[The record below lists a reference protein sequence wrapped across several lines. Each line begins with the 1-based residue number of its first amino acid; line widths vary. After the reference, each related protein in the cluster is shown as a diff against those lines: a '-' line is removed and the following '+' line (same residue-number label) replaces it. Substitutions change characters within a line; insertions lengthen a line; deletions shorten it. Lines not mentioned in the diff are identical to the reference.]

1 MKKVVSLVL
10 VLSMLISMICTSTIV
25 VSAEE
30 KEEPTMNN
38 IETELYPLGEE
49 SAVIKGKKLWK
60 DDNNEKGFRPESV
73 TIELWVDD
81 DVVATTVATSENDWS
96 FSFEV
101 PSYLD
106 ENGEPIKYVVKE
118 RDVANYEMVSSVDP
132 TITVIGPTV
141 TGLAKYTPCNEL
153 EINIAGSLV
162 VVKKGHTYRV
172 WTLEELTDE
181 EKKAV
186 LPTVMNCVG
195 INNNSDIIFMHG
207 YDNDNFKIEPGKIIF
222 GKKSAWSLLYAGAY
236 TEAMVK
242 VTSAT
247 ITNKLNTIEL
257 SVEKIWDDND
267 NQDGIRPNEI
277 TVELFANGEQ
287 TGKTLTLTAQDEW
300 KNTFTDLVK
309 YDNDNKEITYSVKE
323 AAVEGYES
331 VVNGFI
337 VTNIHTPETVDV
349 EGRKTW
355 NDANDQDGIR
365 PESITIN
372 LLANG
377 EIIKTESV
385 TAEDNWSWSFDNLP
399 KYNAGNEIVY
409 SITEEAV
416 DGYETEVDGYNVTNT
431 HIPETTT
438 VEGKKIW
445 NDANNQDGIRP
456 ESITITLLGDNTVV
470 KTITVTAEDNW
481 SWSFT
486 DLPKYNSGK
495 EIVYS
500 ISEEAVEGYVTTY
513 SEYNVINSYA
523 PEKKSVEIIKLWNDA
538 NDQDGIRPESITIN
552 LLANGEVIET
562 VTVTAENGWR
572 YTFSDL
578 DKYSNGKEIEYTVT
592 EEKVDGY
599 ETSVNG
605 FVITNTYTPATT
617 VVEGTKT
624 WDDANDQD
632 GLRPDEITI
641 NLLADGN
648 IINTITVTSNDWS
661 WSFDNLPKYRDG
673 GVEIVYSI
681 TEEKVDGYETVVDGY
696 NVTNK
701 HTPATTVVEGTKTW
715 DDANDQDGI
724 RPDEITINLLA
735 DDKIIET
742 ITVTAADWSWSFD
755 NLPKYRDGG
764 VEIVYSIT
772 EEKVDGYE
780 TVVDGYNVTNKHTPA
795 TTVVEGTKTWDDAND
810 QDGIR
815 PESITINLLA
825 NGEIIKTITVTA
837 ADWSWKFED
846 LPKYNAGNEIVYSIT
861 EEKVDGYETVVD
873 GYNVTNTHI
882 PETTLVEGAK
892 LWKDANDQDGLRPES
907 ITINL
912 LADGT
917 IIDTIVV
924 RESDDWS
931 FSFNDLP
938 KYRDGGIKIV
948 YTIAEEKVD
957 GYETTLDGYLVV
969 NTHIPETIILEGTKI
984 WIDNNNQDGIR
995 PTNIKINVLADGAT
1009 IRTMIVTES
1018 DNWSWKLEDLPKY
1031 RDGGI
1036 EIVYTITE
1044 EAVDGYETTIDGFNI
1059 TNTHTPSTT
1068 SVKVEKIW
1076 NDEDNA
1082 DALRP
1087 ETITVRLYADGVE
1100 IAKKEISSNDNWSC
1114 TFDSLAKY
1122 NNGKEIVYTVSEDA
1136 VNGYETTISGTA
1148 AEGFVITNTH
1158 EVVIPD
1164 ESEPVEESPE
1174 ESIPEESEPVEE
1186 SLEESIPEE
1195 SEPVEESPEESIPDE
1210 SEPVEE
1216 SPEESIPEESEPV
1229 EESPEESIPEES
1241 EPVEESPEE
1250 SIPEESDPVEESP
1263 EESIPEESEPVEES
1277 PEESIP
1283 DESEPVEESPEE
1295 SIPEESEPV
1304 EESPEESIPDES
1316 EPVEESPE
1324 ESIPEESEPVEE
1336 SPEESIPEESEPV
1349 EESPEESIPEE
1360 SEPVEESPE
1369 ESIPEESEPEE
1380 DDPLTDIYEDDVP
1393 LAPPEPPA
1401 TGDKSITALLIM
1413 SITSLLVG
1421 SLVASKRRRE
1431 L

>member
-1 MKKVVSLVL
+1 
-10 VLSMLISMICTSTIV
+10 
-25 VSAEE
+25 
-30 KEEPTMNN
+30 
-38 IETELYPLGEE
+38 
-49 SAVIKGKKLWK
+49 
-60 DDNNEKGFRPESV
+60 
-73 TIELWVDD
+73 
-81 DVVATTVATSENDWS
+81 
-96 FSFEV
+96 
-101 PSYLD
+101 
-106 ENGEPIKYVVKE
+106 
-118 RDVANYEMVSSVDP
+118 
-132 TITVIGPTV
+132 
-141 TGLAKYTPCNEL
+141 
-153 EINIAGSLV
+153 
-162 VVKKGHTYRV
+162 
-172 WTLEELTDE
+172 
-181 EKKAV
+181 
-186 LPTVMNCVG
+186 
-195 INNNSDIIFMHG
+195 
-207 YDNDNFKIEPGKIIF
+207 
-222 GKKSAWSLLYAGAY
+222 
-236 TEAMVK
+236 
-242 VTSAT
+242 
-247 ITNKLNTIEL
+247 
-257 SVEKIWDDND
+257 
-267 NQDGIRPNEI
+267 
-277 TVELFANGEQ
+277 
-287 TGKTLTLTAQDEW
+287 
-300 KNTFTDLVK
+300 
-309 YDNDNKEITYSVKE
+309 
-323 AAVEGYES
+323 
-331 VVNGFI
+331 
-337 VTNIHTPETVDV
+337 
-349 EGRKTW
+349 
-355 NDANDQDGIR
+355 
-365 PESITIN
+365 
-372 LLANG
+372 
-377 EIIKTESV
+377 
-385 TAEDNWSWSFDNLP
+385 
-399 KYNAGNEIVY
+399 
-409 SITEEAV
+409 
-416 DGYETEVDGYNVTNT
+416 
-431 HIPETTT
+431 
-438 VEGKKIW
+438 
-445 NDANNQDGIRP
+445 
-456 ESITITLLGDNTVV
+456 
-470 KTITVTAEDNW
+470 
-481 SWSFT
+481 
-486 DLPKYNSGK
+486 
-495 EIVYS
+495 
-500 ISEEAVEGYVTTY
+500 
-513 SEYNVINSYA
+513 
-523 PEKKSVEIIKLWNDA
+523 
-538 NDQDGIRPESITIN
+538 
-552 LLANGEVIET
+552 
-562 VTVTAENGWR
+562 
-572 YTFSDL
+572 
-578 DKYSNGKEIEYTVT
+578 
-592 EEKVDGY
+592 
-599 ETSVNG
+599 
-605 FVITNTYTPATT
+605 
-617 VVEGTKT
+617 
-624 WDDANDQD
+624 
-632 GLRPDEITI
+632 
-641 NLLADGN
+641 
-648 IINTITVTSNDWS
+648 
-661 WSFDNLPKYRDG
+661 
-673 GVEIVYSI
+673 
-681 TEEKVDGYETVVDGY
+681 
-696 NVTNK
+696 
-701 HTPATTVVEGTKTW
+701 
-715 DDANDQDGI
+715 
-724 RPDEITINLLA
+724 
-735 DDKIIET
+735 DKIIET
-742 ITVTAADWSWSFD
+742 ITVTSNDWSWSFD

-825 NGEIIKTITVTA
+825 NGEVIETITVTA

-873 GYNVTNTHI
+873 GYNVTNTHT

-948 YTIAEEKVD
+948 YTITEEKVD

-1018 DNWSWKLEDLPKY
+1018 DNWSWKLEELPKY

-1044 EAVDGYETTIDGFNI
+1044 NAVDGYETTIDGFNI

-1087 ETITVRLYADGVE
+1087 ETITVRLYANGVE

-1122 NNGKEIVYTVSEDA
+1122 INGKEIVYTVSEDA

-1158 EVVIPD
+1158 EVVIPEESTEESIPE
-1164 ESEPVEESPE
+1164 ESEPAEESPE
-1174 ESIPEESEPVEE
+1174 ESIPEESE
-1186 SLEESIPEE
+1186 
-1195 SEPVEESPEESIPDE
+1195 
-1210 SEPVEE
+1210 
-1216 SPEESIPEESEPV
+1216 
-1229 EESPEESIPEES
+1229 
-1241 EPVEESPEE
+1241 
-1250 SIPEESDPVEESP
+1250 PVEESP

-1295 SIPEESEPV
+1295 SIPDESEPV

-1369 ESIPEESEPEE
+1369 ESIPEESEPVEESPEESIPEESEPVEESPEESIPEESEPVEESPEESIPDESEPVEESPEESIPEESEPEE
-1380 DDPLTDIYEDDVP
+1380 DDPLLDIYEDDVP